1 LDQAERSRR
10 SFTGTGKGHSRTLE
24 TGNAR
29 SLAALERILR
39 GAALES
45 LTRTQVVP
53 RDQREWFYTIWLTER
68 RSKASKAAASMF
80 GVFADPTRLHKPR
93 PFGDGLMLQGGAL
106 VQLLLAPQPALM
118 RPLVDL
124 WRTRFV
130 DGQQRGLCF
139 FSVLATAQQ
148 VVHRKLARLLAACE
162 HPLPQTNVD
171 PIQANRV
178 FRPVPDARMASV
190 DGGV

>member
-1 LDQAERSRR
+1 
-10 SFTGTGKGHSRTLE
+10 
-24 TGNAR
+24 
-29 SLAALERILR
+29 
-39 GAALES
+39 
-45 LTRTQVVP
+45 
-53 RDQREWFYTIWLTER
+53 
-68 RSKASKAAASMF
+68 MF
-80 GVFADPTRLHKPR
+80 GVFADPTRSHNPR
-93 PFGDGLMLQGGAL
+93 PFGAGLILHGGAL

-118 RPLVDL
+118 GLLADVC
-124 WRTRFV
+124 RTRFV